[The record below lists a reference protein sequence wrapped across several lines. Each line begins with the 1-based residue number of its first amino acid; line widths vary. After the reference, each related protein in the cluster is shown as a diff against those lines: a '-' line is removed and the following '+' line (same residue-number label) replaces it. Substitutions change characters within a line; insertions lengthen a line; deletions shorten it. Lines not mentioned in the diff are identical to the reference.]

1 VTVDG
6 LRNYFAHVAGIWR
19 SVLVVALGL
28 LASGVAAAY
37 GVPAFPIVILFIDL
51 LVFWHI
57 RLLVTERRREARL
70 DEAAFHAA
78 ALELVLVK
86 APHRDRLAPA
96 QAALPFSQWVS
107 EVRAGQRQ

>member
-1 VTVDG
+1 VDG
-6 LRNYFAHVAGIWR
+6 LRNYFAYGAGIWR

-28 LASGVAAAY
+28 AASGVAVAY
-37 GVPAFPIVILFIDL
+37 GIPAFPIVILFADL
-51 LVFWHI
+51 LVLWHI
-57 RLLVTERRREARL
+57 RLLVAERRREARL

-78 ALELVLVK
+78 ALELTLVK

-107 EVRAGQRQ
+107 EIRAGPRE